1 MGSSSPT
8 ASGRDE
14 AVGGLLVGTA
24 SVLFGAVIIFGRYAL
39 AEGITV
45 SSMLAMRYGVGAVL
59 LAVVLV
65 ATRRPLLA
73 ARGERVPLEVLAV
86 CGYAV
91 ESAFFFVAVGHGTVA
106 AVTLLFFTYPVF
118 VTLGTWLVGWG
129 APARITLVALAC
141 AIGGSAVVVATG
153 GDLTIE
159 AVGAAF
165 ALGSAV
171 TYSGYLIG
179 ADFVLKRTNPMT
191 SAMWVSA
198 GASVGLLAYAIAL
211 GEWVGPHGW
220 SGWWP
225 ILGMGAASAA
235 AFVCLLDGLQRL
247 GAVRTAIVAATE
259 PLTSAFLAWV
269 FLGESVSPGTVA
281 GGALILAGA
290 VTASLARATP
300 QEQQIP

>member
-1 MGSSSPT
+1 VSR
-8 ASGRDE
+8 RDE
-14 AVGGLLVGTA
+14 AVGGLLVGSA
-24 SVLFGAVIIFGRYAL
+24 SVLFGMVIIFGRYAL
-39 AEGITV
+39 AEDITV

-59 LAVVLV
+59 LALVLAV
-65 ATRRPLLA
+65 TRRPLLA
-73 ARGERVPLEVLAV
+73 SRGERAALEVLAV

-91 ESAFFFVAVGHGTVA
+91 ESAFFFAAVGHGTVA

-118 VTLGTWLVGWG
+118 VTLGTWLVGRG

-141 AIGGSAVVVATG
+141 AIGGAVVVVATG
-153 GDLTIE
+153 GSLTIE
-159 AVGAAF
+159 TAGVAF

-179 ADFVLKRTNPMT
+179 ADFVLKATNPMT

-198 GASVGLLAYAIAL
+198 GASVGLFAYAFAM
-211 GEWVGPHGW
+211 GQWVAPHGW

-225 ILGMGAASAA
+225 ILGMGVASAA

-259 PLTSAFLAWV
+259 PLSSALLAWV
-269 FLGESVSPGTVA
+269 FLGESVSLGTVA

-290 VTASLARATP
+290 VIASLARATP